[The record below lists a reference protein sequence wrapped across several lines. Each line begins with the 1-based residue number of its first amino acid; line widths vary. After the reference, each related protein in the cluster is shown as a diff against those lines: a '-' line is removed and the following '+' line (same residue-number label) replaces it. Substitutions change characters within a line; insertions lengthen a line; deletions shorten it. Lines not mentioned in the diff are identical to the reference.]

1 MIRFFEVSKI
11 EVHENFI
18 SSVFLCEKFV
28 TAERFLV
35 IAKLILDMVSKQK
48 TFSSRKK
55 MILFKLVISM
65 ILKIDKLELD
75 D

>member
-18 SSVFLCEKFV
+18 SSVFLGEKFV
-28 TAERFLV
+28 TPERFLA
-35 IAKLILDMVSKQK
+35 IAKLILDMVGKQN

-55 MILFKLVISM
+55 MILLKLVI
-65 ILKIDKLELD
+65 
-75 D
+75 